1 MSFFLTFL
9 VSLGGLLLLFIP
21 LPAPLF
27 VPVGVAGTGW
37 AVSHLLTPRT
47 PTDLRLRRLGGVMAA
62 VTAGLALLWYLL
74 LGGAVLFLS

>member
-1 MSFFLTFL
+1 MGFFLTFL

-21 LPAPLF
+21 LPVPLF

-37 AVSHLLTPRT
+37 ALAHLLASRT
-47 PTDLRLRRLGGVMAA
+47 PTDLRLRRLCGVLAA
-62 VTAGLALLWYLL
+62 VTTGLALLWYLL